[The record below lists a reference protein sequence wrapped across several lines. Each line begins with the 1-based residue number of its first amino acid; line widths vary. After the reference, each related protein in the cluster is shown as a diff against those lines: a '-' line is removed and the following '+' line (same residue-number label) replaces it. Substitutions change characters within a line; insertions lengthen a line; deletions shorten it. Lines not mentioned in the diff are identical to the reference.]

1 MLEELQIRDL
11 AVIEDLTLGFGPG
24 FNVITGETGAGKSLL
39 VDALGLALGRRAD
52 PVFVRADAE
61 RASVEACF
69 RLDDATRAN
78 LEPLLRAEELD
89 DEVGS
94 SLLLTRV
101 IRRNGRS
108 TARVNGVAVR
118 SSLLKAL
125 GEQLVDIHGQSDHLS
140 LLRPA
145 THVDLLDRHAN
156 LLDRRAAVAA
166 LVGRLQATRAQ
177 LGQLQQDEGR
187 RERRAEQL
195 RREVAEIEAVAPQ
208 PEEDERLRQERARLG
223 SSEQLAQLGAEAQLA
238 LSGDERGGA
247 APGALE
253 QLMQA
258 EQLLARLARIDPQ
271 LQEGHALADALAQQ
285 VQELTGALQDYRD
298 RIEHNPQRLAE
309 VEQRLEAINVLRR
322 RFGATIQA
330 VLEHADEARAQL
342 DALERNEEQLLA
354 CQAQETRLLAEL
366 GQAAGALG
374 AARRVAGRKLARQ
387 VMSELADLRMG
398 ATRFEVSISQQESAD
413 GCPVEGRRLRFDRMG
428 TDQLQFLMSA
438 NPGQPP
444 QPLAKVA
451 SGGEAA
457 RLMLALKH
465 VLARADRTPTLI
477 FDEIDQGI
485 GGRVGAVAGH
495 KLRALGDAHQV
506 LAVTHL
512 AQLAACADRHYRVDK
527 DPTDRGARASVQVLQ
542 DEEARVAELASMLGA
557 AGDSGRQTAR
567 ELLQAAA
574 GDAFGKAQ

>member
-1 MLEELQIRDL
+1 MLEELQIRNL
-11 AVIEDLTLGFGPG
+11 AVIEDLTLEFGPG

-52 PVFVRADAE
+52 PVLVRADAE
-61 RASVEACF
+61 RASVEAFF
-69 RLDDATRAN
+69 RLDESIRAR
-78 LEPLLRAEELD
+78 LEPLLCDEQLD
-89 DEVGS
+89 DEVGT
-94 SLLLTRV
+94 SLLLTRD

-108 TARVNGVAVR
+108 TARVNGIAVR
-118 SSLLKAL
+118 SGLLRAL

-140 LLRPA
+140 LLRPV

-156 LLDRRAAVAA
+156 LLEQRARVAA
-166 LVGRLQATRAQ
+166 LVRRLQATRAQ
-177 LGQLQQDEGR
+177 LGQLRQDEGER
-187 RERRAEQL
+187 DRRADQL
-195 RREVAEIEAVAPQ
+195 RREIAEIEAVAPQ
-208 PEEDERLRQERARLG
+208 PDEDQRLRQESARLG
-223 SSEQLAQLGAEAQLA
+223 NSEQLAQLGADALRALA
-238 LSGDERGGA
+238 GDESGA
-247 APGALE
+247 QTPGALE

-285 VQELTGALQDYRD
+285 VQELAGALQDYGGQV
-298 RIEHNPQRLAE
+298 EHNPQRLAE
-309 VEQRLEAINVLRR
+309 VEQRLEAINTLRR
-322 RFGATIQA
+322 RFGVSIEA
-330 VLEHADEARAQL
+330 VLAHADEARAQL
-342 DALERNEEQLLA
+342 DALEHNEEQLQA
-354 CQAQETRLLAEL
+354 CQAQEARLLADL
-366 GQAAGALG
+366 GQAAAALS
-374 AARRVAGRKLARQ
+374 ALRQKAGRSLARQ

-398 ATRFEVSISQQESAD
+398 ATRFEVSITQLESAT
-413 GCPVEGRRLRFDRMG
+413 GCPVDGKRLRFDG
-428 TDQLQFLMSA
+428 KGVDQLQFLMSA

-495 KLRALGDAHQV
+495 KLRSLGDAHQV

-527 DPTDRGARASVQVLQ
+527 DPTDRQARATVQRLQ
-542 DEEARVAELASMLGA
+542 DEEARVSELAAMLGA
-557 AGDSGRQTAR
+557 AGGSGHQTAR

-574 GDAFGKAQ
+574 RPASRGAQ

>member
-1 MLEELQIRDL
+1 MLEELQIRNL
-11 AVIEDLTLGFGPG
+11 AVIEDLSLVFGPG

-78 LEPLLRAEELD
+78 LAPLLRAEELE

-108 TARVNGVAVR
+108 TARVNGIAVR

-125 GEQLVDIHGQSDHLS
+125 GEAMVDIHGQSDHLS

-156 LLDRRAAVAA
+156 LLDQRAAVAK

-177 LGQLQQDEGR
+177 LGQLQLDEGR

-208 PEEDERLRQERARLG
+208 PDEDERLRQERARLG
-223 SSEQLAQLGAEAQLA
+223 NSEQLAQLGAEAQLA
-238 LSGDERGGA
+238 LSGDERGGET
-247 APGALE
+247 PGALE

-298 RIEHNPQRLAE
+298 RIEHNPQRLAD
-309 VEQRLEAINVLRR
+309 VEQRLEAINTLRR

-330 VLEHADEARAQL
+330 VLAHADEARAQL
-342 DALERNEEQLLA
+342 DALEHNEQQLLA
-354 CQAQETRLLAEL
+354 CQAEENRLLADL
-366 GQAAGALG
+366 GRTASALSR
-374 AARRVAGRKLARQ
+374 ARREAGQKLARQ

-398 ATRFEVSISQQESAD
+398 GTRFEVSIAQQESAD
-413 GCPVEGRRLRFDRMG
+413 GCLVEGRRLRFDRVG
-428 TDQLQFLMSA
+428 IDRLQFLMSA

-465 VLARADRTPTLI
+465 VLARADRTPALI

-485 GGRVGAVAGH
+485 GGRVGAVAGY

-527 DPTDRGARASVQVLQ
+527 DPADRRARATVQLLQ

-574 GDAFGKAQ
+574 RHATRDAE